1 MGRNRDVSW
10 DVIGT
15 YANPETPCG
24 TWLRMVPRSPEE
36 S

>member
-15 YANPETPCG
+15 YADPRTPCG
-24 TWLRMVPRSPEE
+24 TWPKRVSRSLEE